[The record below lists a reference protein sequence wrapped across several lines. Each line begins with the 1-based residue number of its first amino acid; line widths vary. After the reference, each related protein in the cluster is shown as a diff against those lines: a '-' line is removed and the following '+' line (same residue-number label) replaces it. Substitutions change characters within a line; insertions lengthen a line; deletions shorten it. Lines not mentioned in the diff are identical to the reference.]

1 MAPAEKASKP
11 DHFYDGKDIYLLVQ
25 AEACRFNLSQVHDSI
40 LPTPVSTASRDAA
53 TYQDIVAQ
61 PRVARA
67 VLVLSRS
74 KFVTTPRD
82 IFNEHILAFYIFSI
96 RLIAV
101 FFLSVNL
108 LYD

>member
-25 AEACRFNLSQVHDSI
+25 AEACRFNLSQVSHDSI

-53 TYQDIVAQ
+53 TYHIDIVVQ

-67 VLVLSRS
+67 STCP
-74 KFVTTPRD
+74 KMIQTTPRD
-82 IFNEHILAFYIFSI
+82 IFNEHILVFYIFSI
-96 RLIAV
+96 RLNAV